1 MKMVFRVSKGN
12 VITHSRDIEGKDLSI
27 PNDEDQIQE
36 IIDPKNVNSWNFVIF
51 FKSFFS

>member
-12 VITHSRDIEGKDLSI
+12 VITHSRDIEAQDLAI

-36 IIDPKNVNSWNFVIF
+36 IIDPKNVKFLKF
-51 FKSFFS
+51 